1 MGQRTQILV
10 LKTIHLKNGTKAHK
24 NELYHAQWGLGRT
37 MFMALMAGLW
47 KNCYAAISSSLK
59 DFKEPDDYAHHPF
72 SYQTIDH
79 PSVININEEFD
90 DGMEHPE
97 ISEERMDK
105 FLSGLD
111 NNDGYMIVY
120 HDIYETESLRAKED
134 FRVIMKQSKTFK
146 SGDKLIS
153 MTPEK
158 YMKQFPEYCTPD
170 FIKAWKSFVQ
180 YKDIDTTL
188 NKKAV
193 F

>member
-10 LKTIHLKNGTKAHK
+10 LKTIHFKNGTKAHK

-37 MFMALMAGLW
+37 MFIALMAGLW
-47 KNCYAAISSSLK
+47 KNCYAAISSS
-59 DFKEPDDYAHHPF
+59 FHPF

-90 DGMEHPE
+90 DGMEYSE
-97 ISEERMDK
+97 LSEERMDK

-120 HDIYETESLRAKED
+120 HDIYETEALRAKED
-134 FRVIMKQSKTFK
+134 LRVVMKQSKTFK
-146 SGDKLIS
+146 YGDKLIS

-188 NKKAV
+188 NKK
-193 F
+193 